1 MGEHIIE
8 RFPGGMN
15 IDGSGYVSKIFVN
28 NNDFVKKG
36 NEIAI
41 FDSNGYE
48 MALTAEKS
56 GVIELL
62 ISENQKLLQNDIL
75 WKIKT
80 TPNTM

>member
-1 MGEHIIE
+1 MEEHIIE

-15 IDGSGYVSKIFVN
+15 IDGSASVSRIFVN

-41 FDSNGYE
+41 FESNGYE
-48 MALTAEKS
+48 VTLTAEKS
-56 GVIELL
+56 GIIELL

-75 WKIKT
+75 WKIKI
-80 TPNTM
+80 